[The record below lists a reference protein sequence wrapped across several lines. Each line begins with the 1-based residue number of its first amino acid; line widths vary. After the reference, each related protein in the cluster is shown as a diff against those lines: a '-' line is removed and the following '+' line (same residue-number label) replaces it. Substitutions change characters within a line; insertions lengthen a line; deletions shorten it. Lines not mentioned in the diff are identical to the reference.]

1 MLALAAILGV
11 LGALLAPAL
20 AQARPPVQA
29 QRPFEVMTFNVYLGT
44 DLSPLFAIT
53 DPAQLIPA
61 AAAAYQHVVDTDFNE
76 RGEAIAEQIAEA
88 SPDVVGLQEVSLWQT
103 APLSDPS
110 AVTTQYDFL
119 AILLDEL
126 EEQGHPYEAVS
137 VNETFS
143 ASLPISMTTL
153 CIWTDRNV
161 ILVRDRQGPMVITDN
176 AVGGKYVA
184 ALPVQIGGQPLSVTR
199 GWASVDV
206 KIRGK
211 SFRFVT
217 THFEAYHSGI
227 RYLQTLELM
236 ALTSDSPYPVV
247 VAGDLNWYPPGLRPE
262 DTAAWEAI
270 AGAGFVDSWFEAAGI
285 GPGYTASFGDDLNA
299 DPSALDNRVDYI
311 LHDADGVLDAVVGT
325 ADVVGD
331 ELDDRTAVHNWWP
344 SDHAAVIVTLKFTK
358 GCGH

>member
-1 MLALAAILGV
+1 M
-11 LGALLAPAL
+11 
-20 AQARPPVQA
+20 
-29 QRPFEVMTFNVYLGT
+29 
-44 DLSPLFAIT
+44 
-53 DPAQLIPA
+53 
-61 AAAAYQHVVDTDFNE
+61 
-76 RGEAIAEQIAEA
+76 
-88 SPDVVGLQEVSLWQT
+88 
-103 APLSDPS
+103 
-110 AVTTQYDFL
+110 
-119 AILLDEL
+119 
-126 EEQGHPYEAVS
+126 
-137 VNETFS
+137 
-143 ASLPISMTTL
+143 
-153 CIWTDRNV
+153 
-161 ILVRDRQGPMVITDN
+161 
-176 AVGGKYVA
+176 
-184 ALPVQIGGQPLSVTR
+184 TR